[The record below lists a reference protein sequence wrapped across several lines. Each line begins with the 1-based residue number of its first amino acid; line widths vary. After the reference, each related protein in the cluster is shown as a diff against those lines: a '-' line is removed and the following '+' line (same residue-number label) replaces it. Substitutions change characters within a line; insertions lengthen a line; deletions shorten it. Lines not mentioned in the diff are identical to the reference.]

1 MPLEFVLRR
10 FFYFFEHLYECCIF
24 CLFFEFS
31 GKIVFINSV
40 CNISIRIAK
49 SKIFYSGEV
58 GEGAPF
64 SAVLLLEKKRR
75 LSVFCWDDGSKCLF
89 ERCVYGTI

>member
-1 MPLEFVLRR
+1 MNVVFLFVFRVLRANR
-10 FFYFFEHLYECCIF
+10 FYKFRVQHFDSNLRS
-24 CLFFEFS
+24 S
-31 GKIVFINSV
+31 GF
-40 CNISIRIAK
+40 
-49 SKIFYSGEV
+49 FYSGGV